1 MEKIVK
7 DIMKDYY
14 GYIPF
19 IDIFNGLYIDGLKLT
34 YLYLNEKTD
43 TIHFFSNDIEVFPS
57 QEKKYAIFATIIDN
71 F

>member
-19 IDIFNGLYIDGLKLT
+19 IDIFNGLYVDGLKLT

-43 TIHFFSNDIEVFPS
+43 TIHFF
-57 QEKKYAIFATIIDN
+57 
-71 F
+71 